1 MEVSSQARVHHSA
14 QDDRLAGDTKVR
26 AYQDARGSLDH
37 AFDGQDQRRWLDP
50 ITPSGL
56 SPGVLE
62 EGADRGPG
70 EKFLRQPDAD
80 RIDQLTEPSDGF
92 PKSQTEAGQVDQRHQ
107 EQSQE
112 DDQGDDVQLVRDDL
126 IDGLVSRF
134 GDGRFG
140 FGLRLGS
147 KQAWIDRFGLGW
159 WMFAGPGFNFVPN
172 VLDAFD
178 QDQSAAEGN
187 D

>member
-1 MEVSSQARVHHSA
+1 M
-14 QDDRLAGDTKVR
+14 
-26 AYQDARGSLDH
+26 
-37 AFDGQDQRRWLDP
+37 
-50 ITPSGL
+50 
-56 SPGVLE
+56 LE
-62 EGADRGPG
+62 ERPDRGPW

-92 PKSQTEAGQVDQRHQ
+92 PESQTEAGQVNQRHQ

-112 DDQGDDVQLVRDDL
+112 DDQRDDVQLVRDDL
-126 IDGLVSRF
+126 IDGLVCCF
-134 GDGRFG
+134 GDGRFE

-147 KQAWIDRFGLGW
+147 KQSRIDRFGLGCW
-159 WMFAGPGFNFVPN
+159 VFAGPGFDFVPN

-178 QDQSAAEGN
+178 QDQSSAEGN